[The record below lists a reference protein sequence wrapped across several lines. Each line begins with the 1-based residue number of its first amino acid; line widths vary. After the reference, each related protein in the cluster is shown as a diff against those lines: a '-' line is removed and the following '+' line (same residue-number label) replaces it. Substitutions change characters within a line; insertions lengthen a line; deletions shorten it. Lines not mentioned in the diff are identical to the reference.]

1 MSNVIERI
9 INLRK
14 HKGLTQKQVASHLNV
29 TMLTYG
35 KWERKETVM
44 PLDKLEMLAKLFKVE
59 PAFFFYE
66 NDKWEVETTGDY
78 ENFSIELTKKE
89 KDAEIGILNNQI
101 ENLEHSIFWFLKRV
115 AKRLI
120 DKKLFKLHETMLFFY
135 YLRSYIN
142 NIVIDTE
149 CFVWY
154 KSFISLYNI
163 ETLKNLY
170 PDFFILINKLYKDT
184 GETTSDEDGV
194 IDFDSMRLYKYVM
207 KKAEDK
213 DFIIYKMLKEWEA
226 FYERK
231 LFLESFRNYEVFSF
245 LMENESTFE
254 KLVSD
259 NIYSTWLEYKN
270 STPKHLL

>member
-101 ENLEHSIFWFLKRV
+101 ENLEHSIFGFLRELQK
-115 AKRLI
+115 
-120 DKKLFKLHETMLFFY
+120 
-135 YLRSYIN
+135 
-142 NIVIDTE
+142 
-149 CFVWY
+149 
-154 KSFISLYNI
+154 
-163 ETLKNLY
+163 
-170 PDFFILINKLYKDT
+170 
-184 GETTSDEDGV
+184 G
-194 IDFDSMRLYKYVM
+194 
-207 KKAEDK
+207 
-213 DFIIYKMLKEWEA
+213 
-226 FYERK
+226 
-231 LFLESFRNYEVFSF
+231 
-245 LMENESTFE
+245 
-254 KLVSD
+254 
-259 NIYSTWLEYKN
+259 
-270 STPKHLL
+270 

>member
-1 MSNVIERI
+1 
-9 INLRK
+9 
-14 HKGLTQKQVASHLNV
+14 
-29 TMLTYG
+29 
-35 KWERKETVM
+35 
-44 PLDKLEMLAKLFKVE
+44 
-59 PAFFFYE
+59 
-66 NDKWEVETTGDY
+66 
-78 ENFSIELTKKE
+78 
-89 KDAEIGILNNQI
+89 
-101 ENLEHSIFWFLKRV
+101 
-115 AKRLI
+115 
-120 DKKLFKLHETMLFFY
+120 MLFFY